1 MKKMTINEN
10 KKTDERIK
18 SPKYSQNK
26 WRQEDEIL
34 DIWNYDIKVN
44 EYRQVIKLYWRLA
57 LWACPNYTTHVDPV
71 YSSASAGVTWCIQP
85 ISCTRSETSNQND
98 TKSLPIGQ
106 VLI

>member
-1 MKKMTINEN
+1 MQTLRVIKKKLSDSHLSLPHEMKKMTINEN

-44 EYRQVIKLYWRLA
+44 EYI
-57 LWACPNYTTHVDPV
+57 D
-71 YSSASAGVTWCIQP
+71 
-85 ISCTRSETSNQND
+85 RS
-98 TKSLPIGQ
+98 
-106 VLI
+106 